1 MLNEIFFHLY
11 IWKFK
16 LQNLLQNIIKLLYY
30 YNIIILLYIII
41 IILLYY
47 YKFILALFWVFL
59 LSFSFFILGNQS
71 KIITG
76 LMACIISYGPI
87 AKDD

>member
-30 YNIIILLYIII
+30 YNIIILL
-41 IILLYY
+41 L
-47 YKFILALFWVFL
+47 
-59 LSFSFFILGNQS
+59 
-71 KIITG
+71 
-76 LMACIISYGPI
+76 
-87 AKDD
+87 